1 MKAQIAYVTAFVLA
15 AALTVA
21 AALVGTAQAQRP
33 QNCTTN
39 CEPDGWGG
47 QRCVTRCY

>member
-1 MKAQIAYVTAFVLA
+1 MRALILAVVAIAT
-15 AALTVA
+15 LT
-21 AALVGTAQAQRP
+21 GTALAQRQP
-33 QNCTTN
+33 VCSTS

>member
-1 MKAQIAYVTAFVLA
+1 MKAVILAVVTI
-15 AALTVA
+15 AALAGA
-21 AALVGTAQAQRP
+21 AVAQRP
-33 QNCTTN
+33 QNCTTS